1 VTSLATAPTNYEPV
15 INLNADAPNP
25 LALLR
30 PRRERPCR
38 TAGQRDQL
46 RRFSLRSASGRCDG
60 KDSTLRYGTRAL

>member
-30 PRRERPCR
+30 PRRERPR
-38 TAGQRDQL
+38 SRRAAEERDELAPFQLIEMHQMPQAG
-46 RRFSLRSASGRCDG
+46 A
-60 KDSTLRYGTRAL
+60 